1 MTEIVPLHSTGADRL
16 ASQLRRQIVTGE
28 LTVGERLPPE
38 PELRERFGASR
49 ATLRAALVVLESE
62 GLIKVHRGARGG
74 IEVTQ
79 PDIGTAAR
87 YFGLILQSRSAS
99 VADYQAARVALEPPL
114 ARMVAERA
122 ANGAGVDVVAALEAA
137 IEAEK
142 ADGVL
147 GARAALTFHAEVA
160 ALSGSTSLA
169 LAMDLLTGAT
179 SHLYEAQL
187 AAEPRRNGRA
197 HRAHEEL
204 LEKVR
209 AGDADGAEEVWRA
222 HVEEIETRLL
232 KGGKARTAPLF
243 E

>member
-28 LTVGERLPPE
+28 LAVGQRLPPE

-74 IEVTQ
+74 IEVTL
-79 PDIGTAAR
+79 PEIGTAAR
-87 YFGLILQSRSAS
+87 YFGLILQSRQAS
-99 VADYQAARVALEPPL
+99 VADYQAARVALEPQL

-122 ANGAGVDVVAALEAA
+122 AGADGAEVVAALETAL
-137 IEAEK
+137 EGER
-142 ADGVL
+142 ADGAA
-147 GARAALTFHAEVA
+147 GARASLDFHARVA
-160 ALSGSTSLA
+160 ALSGSSSLA

-179 SHLYEAQL
+179 GHLYEAQL
-187 AAEPRRNGRA
+187 AAEPRRAARP
-197 HRAHEEL
+197 HRAHEAL
-204 LEKVR
+204 LERVR
-209 AGDADGAEEVWRA
+209 AGDADGAEAVWRT

-232 KGGKARTAPLF
+232 KGGRARSAPLF